1 VTRSE
6 TADFLG
12 CCLSPATPVELFL
25 SPGRGYISLFFQLTS
40 QRRNLLSE
48 KTRKEAKIA
57 PLCARMEYLDNYAGD
72 SRQCTLLL
80 LPLLLRVRANKCTI
94 FIATSQSGIMRALNN
109 GQALQNNSRCRE
121 TTRATILVNK
131 TRGRYRLLAASHDSG
146 ERDTERDSRSVH
158 RSPRIGIRQVDPIIF
173 SRRCARVAHR
183 FVDTREIKRERR
195 LRCSASIC
203 FGSRDADTI
212 YARKVLFPFYL
223 RPARLT
229 IVVP

>member
-1 VTRSE
+1 LEEIPQRTVTRSE

-12 CCLSPATPVELFL
+12 CCLSPGGTLLVT
-25 SPGRGYISLFFQLTS
+25 RQVIYISFFFQLTS

-121 TTRATILVNK
+121 TTALRFSLIKHAGDI
-131 TRGRYRLLAASHDSG
+131 GSSHDSG
-146 ERDTERDSRSVH
+146 EQDTERDSRSVH
-158 RSPRIGIRQVDPIIF
+158 RSPRIGIAEKSIIF
-173 SRRCARVAHR
+173 SRRARVAHR
-183 FVDTREIKRERR
+183 FADTREIKREWR
-195 LRCSASIC
+195 LRCSVSIR
-203 FGSRDADTI
+203 FGSRADTI
-212 YARKVLFPFYL
+212 YARKVLFPFHL
-223 RPARLT
+223 PSSAPRRG
-229 IVVP
+229 